1 MIEIHT
7 EPTHRVIS
15 IITLIQIGVV
25 IGGTAFVRVMLKAN
39 GYHQGEYP
47 TDEMFSDGPQFIWR
61 HGFAFLLVPAIWVAL
76 AFWSARPASSP
87 WQWRGL
93 FIFGIA
99 AILFGIFVSFVT
111 GFATAPMGPL
121 MPIGG

>member
-1 MIEIHT
+1 MIKIHT

-39 GYHQGEYP
+39 GYHHGEYP

-61 HGFAFLLVPAIWVAL
+61 YGFAFLLVPTIWVAL
-76 AFWSARPASSP
+76 AFWSTRSASSP

-93 FIFGIA
+93 FILGIA
-99 AILFGIFVSFVT
+99 AILLGIFVSFIT
-111 GFATAPMGPL
+111 GFATTPVHPL
-121 MPIGG
+121 VRIE